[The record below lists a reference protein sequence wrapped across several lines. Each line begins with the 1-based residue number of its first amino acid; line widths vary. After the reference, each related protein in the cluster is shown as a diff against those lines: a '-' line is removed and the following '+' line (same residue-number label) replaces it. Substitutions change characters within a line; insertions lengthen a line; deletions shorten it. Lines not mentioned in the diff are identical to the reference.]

1 MRPGPQYN
9 FCPSQALKGLKRR
22 AGTDNGD
29 HGQRDVVL
37 GCGPLAQD
45 RSSGLA
51 ADDHP
56 NCRHTEAGGRPGA
69 GTEGGGRSL
78 HTRRHPGGGGAGGAG
93 PGETQT
99 SARAGRPAAVTSRR
113 VGARAR
119 LTLAAGR
126 KARKV
131 AGPRGPGT
139 LRSASRPVPMPWPPF
154 RPAQTLFSGWAALH
168 FRRAL
173 LSALPASRGPVR

>member
-1 MRPGPQYN
+1 MQG
-9 FCPSQALKGLKRR
+9 RR
-22 AGTDNGD
+22 TATTG
-29 HGQRDVVL
+29 RDLAL
-37 GCGPLAQD
+37 GCGPSAQD
-45 RSSGLA
+45 PGSGLRSPELLTLGRGSGPA
-51 ADDHP
+51 PMPGLYAP
-56 NCRHTEAGGRPGA
+56 TEGGGRPGA
-69 GTEGGGRSL
+69 GTEAGGSIP
-78 HTRRHPGGGGAGGAG
+78 HARRHPGTEGGVAGGAG

-99 SARAGRPAAVTSRR
+99 SPRAGRPVAVTSRR

-131 AGPRGPGT
+131 AGPCGPGT
-139 LRSASRPVPMPWPPF
+139 LRSASRPLPMPRLPF
-154 RPAQTLFSGWAALH
+154 RPAQTLFSGCASLH